1 MKYTFTKDYL
11 IQKLQQKAKELGRTP
26 IARDMRKPYPSCRKY
41 YEVYNSW
48 DEALIDAGFDVNNKV
63 KYPRKKPDRGE
74 MYTKEK
80 MIEILVNK
88 SKELGR
94 IPSSSD
100 TMRPS
105 TKTYVNK
112 FGSWNKALF
121 EAGLIKESE
130 IESYK
135 GYHPLSGKKIKERS
149 KIKRGEST

>member
-1 MKYTFTKDYL
+1 MKYIYTKDYL

-41 YEVYNSW
+41 YEVYKSW
-48 DEALIDAGFDVNNKV
+48 DEALIDAGFDINNKV
-63 KYPRKKPDRGE
+63 KYPRKKPNRGE
-74 MYTKEK
+74 IYSKEK
-80 MIEILVNK
+80 MIKILICK
-88 SKELGR
+88 YQDLGR

-121 EAGLIKESE
+121 EADLIEESE
-130 IESYK
+130 IETYK
-135 GYHPLSGKKIKERS
+135 GYHSSSGKKIKER
-149 KIKRGEST
+149 R

>member
-1 MKYTFTKDYL
+1 MKYIYTKDYL

-26 IARDMRKPYPSCRKY
+26 TTKDMRKPYPSCRKY

-80 MIEILVNK
+80 MIEILINK
-88 SKELGR
+88 SQELGR

-112 FGSWNKALF
+112 FGTWNKALF
-121 EAGLIKESE
+121 EAGLISENE
-130 IESYK
+130 IESYR
-135 GYHPLSGKKIKERS
+135 GYHPGSGKKIKEHR
-149 KIKRGEST
+149 KNK

>member
-26 IARDMRKPYPSCRKY
+26 TTKDMRKPYPSCRKY

-74 MYTKEK
+74 IYSKKK
-80 MIEILVNK
+80 MIKILICK
-88 SKELGR
+88 SKELGK

-100 TMRPS
+100 TIRPS

-121 EAGLIKESE
+121 EAGLIEEYE

-135 GYHPLSGKKIKERS
+135 GYHRRSRS
-149 KIKRGEST
+149 KIKGNRKK

>member
-1 MKYTFTKDYL
+1 MKYTLTKDYL

-26 IARDMRKPYPSCRKY
+26 TTKDMRKPYPSCRKY
-41 YEVYNSW
+41 YEVYKSW

-74 MYTKEK
+74 IYTKEK
-80 MIEILVNK
+80 MIEILINK

-100 TMRPS
+100 TMHPS

-112 FGSWNKALF
+112 FGSWNNALF
-121 EAGLIKESE
+121 EAGLIEEFE
-130 IESYK
+130 IETYK
-135 GYHPLSGKKIKERS
+135 GYHPSSGKKIKEHR
-149 KIKRGEST
+149 KNK